1 MLPFRWAAA
10 LWALFT
16 LFVMRVAAQMLV
28 GLGVGGFLPP
38 WEEWFSGALSYP
50 WLLSSQ
56 LILVGLLGKVCLD
69 LSRGTGV
76 FASRR
81 PAIGSLLQ
89 AFGTVYALVM
99 VIRYVIRMT
108 LYPPE
113 RWTGGSIP
121 IFFHWVLAGFVLIVA
136 RYHSSRAPRR
146 TPARRQRLLVAA
158 SWAVV
163 SAGLVVWIAYQLAP
177 LALAHVLESRTPE
190 FAVRIE
196 RRVAMPMADGVT
208 LRADVYRPVRAG
220 RTPTILV
227 RIPFS
232 KTFMNT
238 LFATVIGRFW
248 AERGYTV
255 VVQGTRGRYES
266 DGRFYPLTAERLDG
280 RDTLAWVAR
289 QPWFNGRIGTWGGSA
304 FGHTQWALVD
314 EDSASLHAMMVQIW
328 STDFHGVVYR
338 GGALALQSVLFW
350 AMRSG
355 GPTDVWPDETTLA
368 RAAATRPVR
377 DADNRA
383 GEDVAFYNDW
393 IDHEER
399 DAYWEAID
407 GTDRSRRLGAPIHLM
422 AGWYDPF
429 LPGQLA
435 DFVRIRREGAP
446 AVARQSRL
454 VVGPW
459 GHAETIQLPGTIAVR
474 NYRLE
479 SLAPSLPWFDRHLRG
494 LLPMDDPSAPVRLFV
509 MGINQWRD
517 EQEWPLTRARPVRLY
532 LRSTGHARGLSA
544 DGRLVPEAPAAGEP
558 ADVFDYDPN
567 DPVPTRGGAMLGPHA
582 GIARQNDVEARE
594 DVLVYSGPPLE
605 TDMEVTGGVSVRLHV
620 STTAPST
627 DFTAKL
633 VDVHPD
639 GAAYNVADGILR
651 RRYVPASDP
660 ARAQP
665 TAIDVDLGPTSIVF
679 RRGHR
684 IRVEISSSNFPRFDR
699 NPNTGD
705 AASTAVR
712 SVPATQALHHDP
724 AAASFV
730 LLPVV
735 P

>member
-1 MLPFRWAAA
+1 MDVICVSVTAWPIYRPEDGADKV
-10 LWALFT
+10 T
-16 LFVMRVAAQMLV
+16 VMRL
-28 GLGVGGFLPP
+28 
-38 WEEWFSGALSYP
+38 
-50 WLLSSQ
+50 
-56 LILVGLLGKVCLD
+56 
-69 LSRGTGV
+69 R
-76 FASRR
+76 
-81 PAIGSLLQ
+81 
-89 AFGTVYALVM
+89 AFGTGYALVM

-113 RWTGGSIP
+113 RWTGGAIP
-121 IFFHWVLAGFVLIVA
+121 IFVHGVLAGFVLLVA
-136 RYHSSRAPRR
+136 RYHRSTATRR
-146 TPARRQRLLVAA
+146 TTTRRQQLLLAG

-177 LALAHVLESRTPE
+177 LGLGYVLESRPAE

-196 RRVAMPMADGVT
+196 RSVPMQTADGVT

-232 KTFMNT
+232 KTLTNT

-266 DGRFYPLTAERLDG
+266 DGRFYPLISERQDG
-280 RDTLAWVAR
+280 HDTLAWIAG
-289 QPWFNGRIGTWGGSA
+289 QPWFNGRVGTWGGSA

-314 EDSASLHAMMVQIW
+314 EDPTRLHAMMVQIW
-328 STDFHGVVYR
+328 STDFHGVVHR
-338 GGALALQSVLFW
+338 GGALALQSALFW

-377 DADNRA
+377 DADDRA
-383 GEDVAFYNDW
+383 GGDVTFFNDW
-393 IDHEER
+393 IDHEQR

-407 GTDRSRRLGAPIHLM
+407 GTDRSGRLGAPIHLM

-429 LPGQLA
+429 LAGQLA
-435 DFVRIRREGAP
+435 DFVRIRRESAP
-446 AVARQSRL
+446 AVARRSRL

-459 GHAETIQLPGTIAVR
+459 AHAETIQLPGTIAVR

-509 MGINQWRD
+509 MGTNQWRD
-517 EQEWPLTRARPVRLY
+517 EEEWPLTRARPVAFY
-532 LRSTGHARGLSA
+532 LRSTGHARGSTE
-544 DGRLVPEAPAAGEP
+544 DGRLVGEPPAAGEP
-558 ADVFDYDPN
+558 ADVFEYDPN
-567 DPVPTRGGAMLGPHA
+567 DPAPTRGGAMLGPGS
-582 GIARQNDVEARE
+582 GIKRQNDVEARK

-605 TDMEVTGGVSVRLHV
+605 TDMEVTGDVSVRLYV

-665 TAIDVDLGPTSIVF
+665 TSVDVDLGPTSIVF

-684 IRVEISSSNFPRFDR
+684 IRLEISSSNFPRFDR

-705 AASTAVR
+705 AAATAVR
-712 SVPATQALHHDP
+712 SVIATQAVHHGA
-724 AAASFV
+724 AAASY
-730 LLPVV
+730 LLLSVV